1 MSKFTDKVNRF
12 FRGRY
17 GVDELGKL
25 IMIVCTVVYLIGLL
39 LKSSSITVFAM
50 LGYIYCFYRIL
61 SKKHWERSEEN
72 RKYMRVV
79 KLWKLRFQERKTSR
93 IYMCKSCGKYIRVP
107 KGKGKIEVRCRN
119 CGCRSIRRT

>member
-25 IMIVCTVVYLIGLL
+25 IMIVCTVVYLIGLF

-119 CGCRSIRRT
+119 CGYRSIRRT